1 MKYSIEF
8 EEDSL
13 NDFFDGI
20 AYYEKISE
28 SLADQ
33 FYNDFWRSI
42 DRIKENP
49 LHYQNRYRGIRIAFT
64 EKFPFGIHYFIENDL
79 IKVVKFLHTKRF
91 FK

>member
-1 MKYSIEF
+1 MKYTIEF

-28 SLADQ
+28 SLPDQ

-42 DRIKENP
+42 VRIKENP
-49 LHYQNRYRGIRIAFT
+49 LHHQN
-64 EKFPFGIHYFIENDL
+64 
-79 IKVVKFLHTKRF
+79 
-91 FK
+91 